1 MQAPVTEALSTL
13 EWSHVSGVSTLW
25 LTVWGLSLGPEAVEI
40 PLPEEHCAGF
50 LSTLWQLKIVNL
62 PNEVKGNNLV
72 K

>member
-1 MQAPVTEALSTL
+1 MSE
-13 EWSHVSGVSTLW
+13 VSTLW

-50 LSTLWQLKIVNL
+50 LSTLWQLTIANL